1 MKSQELR
8 HTKERKE
15 WGAYTDMRKFYFTE
29 SKKFLY
35 KWWDRRAERSIP
47 TENERDGE
55 KHQEREKNK
64 HWGTEGDVAEMVPGA
79 RDQM

>member
-1 MKSQELR
+1 MKSKELR

-29 SKKFLY
+29 SNKFLY
-35 KWWDRRAERSIP
+35 KLWDCRAECSVP

-55 KHQEREKNK
+55 KRQRRKKKETQRN
-64 HWGTEGDVAEMVPGA
+64 
-79 RDQM
+79 RR